1 MAASEPLT
9 QRCAVLGSPVAHS
22 LSPALHTAGYAAAGL
37 TGWSYEAIDVPEAD
51 FEAVFGRFGPQWR
64 GLSLT
69 MPLKRVV
76 IPLLAEVSDLARVVG
91 AVNTVTWSG
100 PQRRT
105 RGDNTDVHGIVAALA
120 TVGVSRVEGV
130 PCVLG
135 AGATASSSVAA
146 LARLGC
152 AKVLL
157 LARSAERAAEALAVA
172 ERLGVK
178 ARCAPLDPV
187 ESAAVVLTAPVV
199 VSTLPAAAAG
209 AWVAGLPVGA
219 RPAGRLLDV
228 TYHPWPTALA
238 TIWTRAGAPAV
249 GGFEMLLHQAAAQF
263 TLMTGRSAPV
273 EAMRAAGLRAL
284 AGF

>member
-1 MAASEPLT
+1 
-9 QRCAVLGSPVAHS
+9 
-22 LSPALHTAGYAAAGL
+22 
-37 TGWSYEAIDVPEAD
+37 
-51 FEAVFGRFGPQWR
+51 
-64 GLSLT
+64 
-69 MPLKRVV
+69 
-76 IPLLAEVSDLARVVG
+76 
-91 AVNTVTWSG
+91 
-100 PQRRT
+100 
-105 RGDNTDVHGIVAALA
+105 
-120 TVGVSRVEGV
+120 
-130 PCVLG
+130 
-135 AGATASSSVAA
+135 
-146 LARLGC
+146 
-152 AKVLL
+152 
-157 LARSAERAAEALAVA
+157 VA